1 VITYIVTWY
10 NANTNTYPAIKGKAQ
25 SDRIGQSRRR
35 ALRQKDAGT
44 KPCTKANKRGGSE
57 MRLWYSIRRPIG
69 YLLLALVSYGVLIV
83 IHGLPFLF
91 ADLILGRG

>member
-1 VITYIVTWY
+1 
-10 NANTNTYPAIKGKAQ
+10 
-25 SDRIGQSRRR
+25 
-35 ALRQKDAGT
+35 
-44 KPCTKANKRGGSE
+44 

>member
-1 VITYIVTWY
+1 
-10 NANTNTYPAIKGKAQ
+10 
-25 SDRIGQSRRR
+25 
-35 ALRQKDAGT
+35 
-44 KPCTKANKRGGSE
+44 

-83 IHGLPFLF
+83 IHGFPFLF